1 MVNEKKIR
9 IMTDIARDE
18 QKVGI
23 DTVKKGT
30 FYKKDYI
37 AFHTMRI
44 VWSFSLAYVLL
55 CFLIFLYKIEKI
67 LLNFVGIDYIKIGVI
82 LLLTYFVMIFFCIFF
97 SRLYYTQK
105 YKKDSEIIKEYLSNL
120 EDLKEFY
127 ENNRKETMDDTTVDS

>member
-18 QKVGI
+18 QKVGN

-55 CFLIFLYKIEKI
+55 CFLIFLYKKEKI

>member
-18 QKVGI
+18 QKVGN

-44 VWSFSLAYVLL
+44 VWSFSFAYVLL

-105 YKKDSEIIKEYLSNL
+105 YKKDSEIIKKYLSNL
-120 EDLKEFY
+120 EYLKEFY